1 MGLIKLQ
8 LAMHEPPSVSRSCMF
23 GVKQA
28 KTQGF
33 FKKKKKKRPQEA
45 GIDRER
51 HKLRAAD

>member
-23 GVKQA
+23 GVKQTQGGRCQVATQEEA

-33 FKKKKKKRPQEA
+33 
-45 GIDRER
+45 
-51 HKLRAAD
+51 